1 LSPSLSLS
9 LAMATTIRTSQSEGM
24 SSGAYERYQRLLQQ
38 QQLDEEE
45 DDYVQRCCCCESM
58 SFARVFSI
66 FSTLFSLFTLWKR
79 LHASVMDALVVDFGE
94 LMLDYMIW

>member
-1 LSPSLSLS
+1 LSPPPSLS

-58 SFARVFSI
+58 SFVRVFGI
-66 FSTLFSLFTLWKR
+66 FSTLFALHSLWIR
-79 LHASVMDALVVDFGE
+79 LKVSVMEGLVLDTGE